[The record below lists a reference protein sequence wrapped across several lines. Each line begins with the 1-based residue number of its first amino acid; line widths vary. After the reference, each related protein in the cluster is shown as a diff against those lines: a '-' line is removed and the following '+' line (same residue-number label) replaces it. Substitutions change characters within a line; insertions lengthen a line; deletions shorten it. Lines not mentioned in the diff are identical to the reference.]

1 MEKMIES
8 ISNMSLRE
16 YLNHINGKNI
26 KSEEKDDEENSL
38 STIDEIWRKTR
49 KNGSYY

>member
-38 STIDEIWRKTR
+38 STIDEI
-49 KNGSYY
+49 